1 MVIANTDLK
10 LFHSHGGSNSVAA
23 LDIDG
28 DISSVEL
35 TDNTLNNLW
44 ADVDGDQGAAGSTKY
59 RKIFFKNAHGTLS
72 ATLTKLWILS
82 NTTSTDDT
90 ITIGLDLGGVNV
102 AGDDIANEDTAPS
115 PAVTFV
121 TAVDKTN
128 GLNIGTIAAG
138 QKYAIWIKRVV
149 TGPAAAAD
157 ANTYQLKAECDSAA

>member
-1 MVIANTDLK
+1 MVILNTDLK
-10 LFHSHGGSNSVAA
+10 LFHSHGGSNSTIA

-35 TDNTLNNLW
+35 TDNSLNNLW

-59 RKIFFKNAHGTLS
+59 RKIFFKNAHATLS
-72 ATLTKLWILS
+72 GTLTKLWILS
-82 NTTSTDDT
+82 NTTSSDDT
-90 ITIGLDLGGVNV
+90 ITIGLDPAGVNV
-102 AGDDIANEDTAPS
+102 AGADIANENTAPAGVS
-115 PAVTFV
+115 FV

-138 QKYAIWIKRVV
+138 QKYAIWVKRVV